1 MTALTASGRL
11 IRLVLRRDRLRLA
24 LWTGGLV
31 ALVVVSGVS
40 LLDVY
45 PDAAAIRS
53 YVEVVGGNPALAAFS
68 GPGYGFD
75 DPNIGVVLVNETQV
89 FGCLGTA
96 LMSIFLIVR
105 HTRAEEDVERTD
117 LLRSGVVGR
126 HATTTAAVVVVAA
139 ANIGIGVLA
148 ALGFVAAGYPV
159 AGSLALAGSLAAVG
173 LVFAGVATVTSQVA
187 GSSRAAIGGATTLL
201 GVAFVVRAVGDV
213 GDSWLS
219 WLSPI
224 GWGQAVRAFA
234 GERWWT
240 LALCV
245 VVAALLVLV
254 AFWLSARRDLG
265 TGLRAAAAGPVRG
278 SRTVRSPLGLAWR
291 MQRGAVLGWTI
302 GLLLTGAAFGSIGED
317 VDRLFTDNPALADF
331 YARLDGVS
339 LTDTY
344 LSSSLVMLA
353 LLAGGFAVAAVL
365 HLRTEEAAGRVESLL
380 AAPVARSRWAAG
392 TLTVAIVGT
401 VAAIVAGGLGMG
413 IAYAVVSGDG
423 SQVLRL
429 AGASLVT
436 VPGILVLA
444 GLTMLL
450 VGLVPAAALA
460 AWAALT
466 GMVLVGYFGDVLQL
480 PDWVRD
486 LSPLTHLPQV
496 PAEPV
501 AVGPIVAW
509 LGVAVAFVAVGL
521 WGLRRRDLR
530 LH

>member
-1 MTALTASGRL
+1 MTGLTASGRL
-11 IRLVLRRDRLRLA
+11 VRLVLRRDRLRLA
-24 LWTGGLV
+24 LWIGGLV
-31 ALVVVSGVS
+31 ALVVVSAIS

-53 YVEVVGGNPALAAFS
+53 YVEIVGGNPALAAFS

-117 LLRSGVVGR
+117 LIRSGIVGR
-126 HATTTAAVVVVAA
+126 HATTTAAVGVVAA
-139 ANIGIGVLA
+139 ANVAIGLLA

-159 AGSLALAGSLAAVG
+159 AGSFALAGSMAAVG
-173 LVFAGVATVTSQVA
+173 LVFAGVAAVTAQVA
-187 GSSRAAIGGATTLL
+187 GDSRAAIGGAATAL

-213 GDSWLS
+213 GDSWVS

-234 GERWWT
+234 DERWWT
-240 LALCV
+240 LGLCV
-245 VVAALLVLV
+245 TVAALLVVV
-254 AFWLSARRDLG
+254 AFWLSTRRDLG
-265 TGLRAAAAGPVRG
+265 AGLRTAAAGPAYG
-278 SRTVRSPLGLAWR
+278 ERTLRSPLGLAWR
-291 MQRGAVLGWTI
+291 MQRGAVLGWAV

-317 VDRLFTDNPALADF
+317 VDQLFTDNPALADF

-353 LLAGGFAVAAVL
+353 LLAGGFAVSAVL
-365 HLRTEEAAGRVESLL
+365 HLRSEEAAGRVEPLL
-380 AAPVARSRWAAG
+380 AAPIGRGRWAAG
-392 TLTVAIVGT
+392 TLVVAVAGT
-401 VAAIVAGGLGMG
+401 VAAILAGGLGMG
-413 IAYAVVSGDG
+413 IAYAAVSGDPA
-423 SQVLRL
+423 QVPRL

-436 VPGILVLA
+436 VPGILVLV

-450 VGLVPAAALA
+450 IGALPAAALA

-496 PAEPV
+496 PAESA

-509 LGVAVAFVAVGL
+509 LAVSAALVAIGL
-521 WGLRRRDLR
+521 WALRRRDLR

>member
-1 MTALTASGRL
+1 MTGLTASGRL
-11 IRLVLRRDRLRLA
+11 VRLVLRRDRLRLA
-24 LWTGGLV
+24 LWIGGLV
-31 ALVVVSGVS
+31 ALVVVSAIS
-40 LLDVY
+40 LLDIY

-75 DPNIGVVLVNETQV
+75 HPNIGVVLVNETQV

-117 LLRSGVVGR
+117 LLRSGIVGR
-126 HATTTAAVVVVAA
+126 HATTTAAVAVVAA
-139 ANIGIGVLA
+139 TNVAIGVLA
-148 ALGFVAAGYPV
+148 ALGFVAAGYPL
-159 AGSLALAGSLAAVG
+159 AGSFALAGSLAVVG
-173 LVFAGVATVTSQVA
+173 LVFTGVAAVTAQVA
-187 GSSRAAIGGATTLL
+187 GNARAAIGGAATLL

-224 GWGQAVRAFA
+224 GWAQAVRAFA
-234 GERWWT
+234 DERWWT

-245 VVAALLVLV
+245 AVAAVLVIV
-254 AFWLSARRDLG
+254 AFWLSTRRDLG
-265 TGLRAAAAGPVRG
+265 AGLRAAAAGPAHG
-278 SRTVRSPLGLAWR
+278 ERTLRSPLGLAWR
-291 MQRGAVLGWTI
+291 MQRGAVIGWAV

-317 VDRLFTDNPALADF
+317 VDQLFDDNPALADF
-331 YARLDGVS
+331 YAQLDGVS

-344 LSSSLVMLA
+344 LASSLVMLA
-353 LLAGGFAVAAVL
+353 LLVGGFAVSSVL
-365 HLRTEEAAGRVESLL
+365 HLRSEEAAGRVEPLL
-380 AAPVARSRWAAG
+380 AAPVSRGRWAAG
-392 TLTVAIVGT
+392 TLIVASVGT
-401 VAAIVAGGLGMG
+401 VAAIVAGGLGLG
-413 IAYAVVSGDG
+413 LSYAAVSGDA

-429 AGASLVT
+429 TGASLVT
-436 VPGILVLA
+436 VPGILVLV
-444 GLTMLL
+444 GVTMLL
-450 VGLVPAAALA
+450 LGVVPAVALV

-486 LSPLTHLPQV
+486 LSPLTHLPQA

-501 AVGPIVAW
+501 TVGPIVAW
-509 LGVAVAFVAVGL
+509 LAVAAVLLAIGL
-521 WGLRRRDLR
+521 WALRRRDLR

>member
-1 MTALTASGRL
+1 MTGLTASGRL

-31 ALVVVSGVS
+31 ALVVVSGIS

-53 YVEVVGGNPALAAFS
+53 YVEIVGGNPALAAFS

-75 DPNIGVVLVNETQV
+75 DPNVGVVLVNETQV

-117 LLRSGVVGR
+117 LLRSGIVGR

-139 ANIGIGVLA
+139 ANLAIGVLA
-148 ALGFVAAGYPV
+148 ALGFVAAGYPL
-159 AGSLALAGSLAAVG
+159 AGSFALAGSMAAVG
-173 LVFAGVATVTSQVA
+173 LVFAGVAAVTSQVA
-187 GSSRAAIGGATTLL
+187 GNSRGAIGGAATLL

-234 GERWWT
+234 DERWWT
-240 LALCV
+240 LALCAA
-245 VVAALLVLV
+245 VAGALVIV
-254 AFWLSARRDLG
+254 AFRLSMRRDLG
-265 TGLRAAAAGPVRG
+265 AGLRATAAGPAYG
-278 SRTVRSPLGLAWR
+278 ARTLRSPLGLAWR
-291 MQRGAVLGWTI
+291 MQRGAVIGWTF

-317 VDRLFTDNPALADF
+317 VDRLFTDNPALAEF
-331 YARLDGVS
+331 YVRLEGVS

-344 LSSSLVMLA
+344 LASSLVMLA
-353 LLAGGFAVAAVL
+353 LLVGGFAVSAVL

-380 AAPVARSRWAAG
+380 ASPVGRSRWAAG
-392 TLTVAIVGT
+392 TLIVATAGT
-401 VAAIVAGGLGMG
+401 VVAIVAGGLGLG
-413 IAYAVVSGDG
+413 ISYAAVSGDG
-423 SQVLRL
+423 DQVLRL

-436 VPGILVLA
+436 VPGILVLV
-444 GLTMLL
+444 GVTMLL
-450 VGLVPAAALA
+450 LGTAPGVALA

-486 LSPLTHLPQV
+486 LSPLTHLPQA
-496 PAEPV
+496 PAEPF
-501 AVGPIVAW
+501 ALGPVVAW
-509 LGVAVAFVAVGL
+509 IAVAAGFAAIGL
-521 WGLRRRDLR
+521 WALRRRDLR